1 MTAFG
6 QTNAVSDAAR
16 KNEAKL
22 FGKTVTISKEG
33 GDLSDEVGAYSRKQ
47 REKSAVVVP
56 HAPEDVFIR
65 MDGQVL
71 TWGRVDEYIDQLL
84 KVSPLSLPPQ
94 ATPEEIEKIVAS
106 ARMKA
111 AEMAANMYIRDW
123 ILVPE
128 ARAHGVSVSDAEIQA
143 ALSNSVQKVS
153 KKHRKDIFSSIQDKE
168 SFFYRNQVGYLI
180 TKKYIDEVLVK
191 EITVSDAEIEAA
203 IAERQSA
210 ISQAKEYNATLRPK
224 MEGWLAEI
232 KAGTRDFGETA
243 FEFSDCGSS
252 VDNGEWEEF
261 EAADNSLL
269 EPLREFVFAAST
281 NELSEV
287 IETPYSFHIVKIL
300 KRNYDY
306 EVEEP

>member
-1 MTAFG
+1 MVFG
-6 QTNAVSDAAR
+6 QTNVTSVAAR
-16 KNEAKL
+16 ESAAKL
-22 FGKTVTISKEG
+22 FGKDVTLSKEG

-47 REKSAVVVP
+47 RNKKAAP
-56 HAPEDVFIR
+56 IARHAPDDVFICLE
-65 MDGQVL
+65 GQIL

-84 KVSPLSLPPQ
+84 RVSPLSLPSQ
-94 ATPEEIEKIVAS
+94 ATPEEIEKILAS
-106 ARMKA
+106 ARMKS
-111 AEMAANMYIRDW
+111 AEMAANMFIRDW

-128 ARAHGVSVSDAEIQA
+128 ARAHGVTVSDAEIQE
-143 ALSNSVQKVS
+143 ALSNSVRKVS

-180 TKKYIDEVLVK
+180 TKKYIDEVLAK
-191 EITVSDAEIEAA
+191 EIVISDDEIKAA
-203 IAERQSA
+203 ITARQAA

-232 KAGTRDFGETA
+232 KNGTRDFGETA

-252 VDNGEWEEF
+252 ADNGEWEEF

-269 EPLREFVFAAST
+269 EPLRKFIFAAST
-281 NELSEV
+281 NELSDV

-300 KRNYDY
+300 KRTY
-306 EVEEP
+306 ECEEEVP